1 MFVDTP
7 GYDPLC
13 SSGQI
18 ASGATVMCFTTGRG
32 SVSGF
37 KPVPTLKLATN
48 SQMFAH
54 MEEDMDIDCGQVL
67 NNKSLDEMGREI
79 YCKVVETASGRVTK
93 SEAAGFGD
101 NEFVPWQL
109 GAIL

>member
-1 MFVDTP
+1 
-7 GYDPLC
+7 
-13 SSGQI
+13 
-18 ASGATVMCFTTGRG
+18 
-32 SVSGF
+32 
-37 KPVPTLKLATN
+37 
-48 SQMFAH
+48 MFAH